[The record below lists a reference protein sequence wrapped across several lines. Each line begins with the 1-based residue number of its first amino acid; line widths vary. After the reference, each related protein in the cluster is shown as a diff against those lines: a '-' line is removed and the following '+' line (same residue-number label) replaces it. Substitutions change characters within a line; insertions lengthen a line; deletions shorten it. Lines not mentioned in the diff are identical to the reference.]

1 VAHVVL
7 LAASA
12 IVPIVPA
19 LVLLLDPAL
28 TREVEGLTYAGVF
41 VVNFLLTAHV
51 APVPGVSALGQAV
64 IIRQASAR
72 ELPWLVGI
80 AGGLG
85 MGLAEVVPY
94 FVGGLGSDVSDVYEE
109 KLPDIV
115 TRWAERIARPIAWMM
130 RHFAE
135 VTLFVL
141 SAVPNPFYEVAGL
154 SAGAT
159 RVHFLRF
166 IIPTV
171 AGKLVRGLLLAYIG
185 ARLGF
190 L

>member
-1 VAHVVL
+1 
-7 LAASA
+7 
-12 IVPIVPA
+12 
-19 LVLLLDPAL
+19 
-28 TREVEGLTYAGVF
+28 
-41 VVNFLLTAHV
+41 
-51 APVPGVSALGQAV
+51 
-64 IIRQASAR
+64 
-72 ELPWLVGI
+72 
-80 AGGLG
+80 
-85 MGLAEVVPY
+85 
-94 FVGGLGSDVSDVYEE
+94 
-109 KLPDIV
+109 V